1 MSLNY
6 PLSISQV
13 DLLEDR
19 VQSRCGLPLTVLIEE
34 DGRLAD
40 LQPHLLDPLGVIDG
54 EQEGLCALLSPNG
67 CHDGEVLW
75 KFGLWEERGEER

>member
-19 VQSRCGLPLTVLIEE
+19 VQSRCGLPPAVLIQE

-54 EQEGLCALLSPNG
+54 EQEGSCALLSPNG
-67 CHDGEVLW
+67 CHEGEVLW
-75 KFGLWEERGEER
+75 KFGLWEERGGER